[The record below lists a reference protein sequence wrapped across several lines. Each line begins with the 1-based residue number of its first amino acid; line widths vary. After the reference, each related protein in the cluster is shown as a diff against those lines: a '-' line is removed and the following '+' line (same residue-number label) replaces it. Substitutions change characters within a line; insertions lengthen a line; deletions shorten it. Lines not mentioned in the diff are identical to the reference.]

1 MTDDASERVRAQPV
15 LTPLTRSAIFLV
27 LTIDEGGEEAVRDLL
42 ADLPALERSVGF
54 RVPDGRLAVVA
65 GIGSAAWD
73 RLFSGSR
80 PAGLHPFREIEGHVH
95 RAVATPG
102 DLLFHIRAEAMDLCF
117 EMASQVMDRLTGVS
131 AVVDEVHGFKY
142 FEMRDLLGFVD
153 GSENPAGPA
162 AAAAVTIG
170 EEDPAF
176 AGSSYVVVQKYLH
189 DLDAWSALSVE
200 DQERVVGRTKLSNL
214 ELPDEVK
221 PSNAHV
227 ALTVIE
233 DEQGEQLQILRDN
246 MPFGTIGSRELG
258 TYFIGYS
265 RSPAVIERMLERM
278 FLGDPPSGYDRI
290 LDFSRPVTGTL
301 FFVPTTDFLE
311 RKPERPA

>member
-42 ADLPALERSVGF
+42 ADLAALERSVGF
-54 RVPDGRLAVVA
+54 RVPDGHLAVVA

-80 PAGLHPFREIEGHVH
+80 PAGLHPFREIEGPVH

-117 EMASQVMDRLTGVS
+117 EMASQVMDRLAGVTE
-131 AVVDEVHGFKY
+131 VVDEVHGFKY

-153 GSENPAGPA
+153 GSENPTGPA
-162 AAAAVTIG
+162 AAAAVTVG

-189 DLDAWSALSVE
+189 DLDAWNALSVE
-200 DQERVVGRTKLSNL
+200 DQERAVGRTKLSNV
-214 ELPDEVK
+214 ELPDDLK
-221 PSNAHV
+221 PPNAHV

-246 MPFGTIGSRELG
+246 MPFGRIASRELG
-258 TYFIGYS
+258 TYFIGYA

-278 FLGDPPSGYDRI
+278 FLGDPSHDRI
-290 LDFSRPVTGTL
+290 LDFSRAVTGTL
-301 FFVPTTDFLE
+301 LFVPTADFLE
-311 RKPERPA
+311 QQPARPA